1 MPSDKAPNHLQK
13 KLAEMQA
20 KASAGPQPDLLAGAE
35 TPVAKRVPETK
46 RKADVT
52 GDKPSRRK
60 QAVGGVSQGDFFT
73 PVLYDVG
80 ARDSRGVMDVA
91 VFRLSKKDKRAN
103 SVIRYDLPDGHVEVS
118 SGPHGMAS
126 VWDYD
131 IVLMAVSHLTEA
143 MNRFRDGKGEKP
155 SQVFRPHIGDVLK
168 FCRKDN
174 GGNQKDAVAG
184 ALQRLS
190 TTFVGIERTNM
201 LRGKLLTTTEGENL
215 IGPFRI
221 ISNAK
226 NDKIEYIEIKLADWM
241 YQEITQGTKPDVLTV
256 HPDYFLRESGIG
268 RFVYRLARKAAGKD
282 MAVWGFKTIYQRSGS
297 TGSPKEFNRLL
308 RELITANDLPE
319 YSLSEEEGKEGPMLR
334 MVHRSQGDKWKEAPA
349 EPPKEAGDGAQD
361 AEPAEEKSE

>member
-1 MPSDKAPNHLQK
+1 MRPDTPNEEAPNRNAQK
-13 KLAEMQA
+13 IARMQA
-20 KASAGPQPDLLAGAE
+20 RASQADLLGGTE
-35 TPVAKRVPETK
+35 QPTPSESPPVSVDPVPPQAKP
-46 RKADVT
+46 D
-52 GDKPSRRK
+52 RRK
-60 QAVGGVSQGDFFT
+60 KSIAAVQGDFFT

-91 VFRLSKKDKRAN
+91 VFRLSKKNKRAN
-103 SVIRYDLPDGHVEVS
+103 SVIRYELPDGYVEVS

-143 MNRFRDGKGEKP
+143 MNRYRDGKGDKP

-174 GGNQKDAVAG
+174 GGNQKDAVGG
-184 ALQRLS
+184 ALQRLM

-201 LRGKLLTTTEGENL
+201 LRGEMRTITEGENL
-215 IGPFRI
+215 VGPCKI

-226 NDKIEYIEIKLADWM
+226 TGKIEYLEIKLADWM
-241 YQEITQGTKPDVLTV
+241 YEEITQGTKPDVLTV

-282 MAVWGFKTIYQRSGS
+282 SALWGFKTIYERSGS
-297 TGSPKEFNRLL
+297 DGTLKEFNRML
-308 RELITANDLPE
+308 RELIADNDLPE
-319 YSLSEEEGKEGPMLR
+319 YSLAEEPGKEGPMLR
-334 MVHRSQGDKWKEAPA
+334 MVHRAQGDKWKEVAASDP
-349 EPPKEAGDGAQD
+349 D
-361 AEPAEEKSE
+361 